1 MVDNNTFLTLVVT
14 LLSSG
19 TLFTLIQFLITRR
32 DNKKNKTD
40 QKLDSIMHDISDIR
54 KDVKGVYTGLE
65 EHKAK
70 LARTHILRFADELRN
85 GMCHSDE
92 YFRQQIQDIDT
103 YNNYCDLHPEFA
115 NGLTKMA
122 SRLIEEEAWN
132 HYKIPPS
139 HKND

>member
-1 MVDNNTFLTLVVT
+1 MDKKDVITIILSI
-14 LLSSG
+14 LSSG
-19 TLFTLIQFLITRR
+19 TIFTLIQFLIARH

-40 QKLDSIMHDISDIR
+40 QKLDNITDNIADLR
-54 KDVKGVYTGLE
+54 KDVKEVFNGLE

-85 GMCHSDE
+85 GMKHSDE

-132 HYKIPPS
+132 HYKIPS
-139 HKND
+139 SYKKE

>member
-1 MVDNNTFLTLVVT
+1 MDKKDVITIILSI
-14 LLSSG
+14 LSSG
-19 TLFTLIQFLITRR
+19 TIFTLIQFLITRH

-40 QKLDSIMHDISDIR
+40 QKLDNITDNIADLR
-54 KDVKGVYTGLE
+54 KDVKEVFNGLE

-85 GMCHSDE
+85 GMKHSDE

-132 HYKIPPS
+132 HYKIPS
-139 HKND
+139 SYKKE

>member
-1 MVDNNTFLTLVVT
+1 MVDNNSLLTLIVT
-14 LLSSG
+14 FLSSG
-19 TLFTLIQFLITRR
+19 TLFALIQFLITRH

-40 QKLDSIMHDISDIR
+40 QKLDDILHDISDLR
-54 KDVKGVYTGLE
+54 KDVKEVYTGLE

-85 GMCHSDE
+85 GMNHSDE
-92 YFRQQIQDIDT
+92 YFRQQIRDIDT

-115 NGLTKMA
+115 NGLTKLA

-132 HYKIPPS
+132 HYKIPS
-139 HKND
+139 SYKKE